1 MQSAEEVVA
10 SARNAFKSN
19 RTKSLEFREKQLKA
33 MLRLLEENTQDIIE
47 ALYEDLR
54 KSKQEAVVSEIIFLK
69 NETQSLLMNL
79 KNWATPEKIFLEKDL
94 PNFMDSTS
102 VYKDPYGVVLVIGA
116 WNYPI
121 QLSLAPALGAI
132 AAGNCVIIKPSEVS
146 PASAKL
152 LARLIPEYL
161 DKDCYQVFL
170 GGISET
176 TELLKNRFDYIF
188 FTGSTAVGKI
198 VHQAAAK
205 FLTPTTLELGGKSP
219 VYIDKSADIDIVARR
234 IMWGK
239 CFNAGQSCI
248 APDYLLCSKY
258 LQERF
263 IKAAEKALK
272 EWYGEKIKQ
281 SPDFGRIINDNHF
294 KRIVSLIGDSKIS
307 LGGDFDSEERYI
319 SPTILTDV
327 KPTDPL
333 MQEEIFGPVLPI
345 LNVESAQEALEF
357 INSREKPLALYV
369 FSNRS
374 EVTDLFLENTSSG
387 NVLINDTMMHF
398 SADCLPFGGVGC
410 SGMGSYHGQLTF
422 DTFVH
427 KKGVLAKDLT
437 KLGEHLIGSRY
448 PPFSDSKINFIS
460 FMTKKYP
467 FSFKYAPQVIAFA
480 AGVGFTL
487 LAKCL
492 TCSVFKYYYDEK

>member
-1 MQSAEEVVA
+1 MQSPEEVVA
-10 SARNAFKSN
+10 KARNAFKSN
-19 RTKSLEFREKQLKA
+19 RTKSLEFRGKQLQA
-33 MLRLLEENTQDIIE
+33 MLRLLEENTQEITE

-54 KSKQEAVVSEIIFLK
+54 KSKQEAIVSEILFLK
-69 NETQSLLMNL
+69 GEIQSLLFNL
-79 KNWATPEKIFLEKDL
+79 RNWSKPEKIILDKDL
-94 PNFMDSTS
+94 PNIMDGTS

-132 AAGNCVIIKPSEVS
+132 AAGNCVIIKPSEVA
-146 PASAKL
+146 PVSAKL
-152 LARLIPEYL
+152 LARLVPEYL
-161 DKDCYQVFL
+161 DKECYQVFL
-170 GGISET
+170 GGVPET

-234 IMWGK
+234 VMWGK

-248 APDYLLCSKY
+248 APDYLLCSKD
-258 LQERF
+258 LQEKF
-263 IKAAEKALK
+263 VKAAEKALK

-294 KRIVSLIGDSKIS
+294 KRIVNLIGDSKIAS
-307 LGGDFDSEERYI
+307 GGDFDSEERYI
-319 SPTILTDV
+319 SPTILIDV
-327 KPTDPL
+327 KSTDPA
-333 MQEEIFGPVLPI
+333 MQEEIFGPVLCI
-345 LNVESAQEALEF
+345 LNVENAKEAIEF

-369 FSNRS
+369 FSNS
-374 EVTDLFLENTSSG
+374 PSVADLFLENTSSG
-387 NVLINDTMMHF
+387 NVLLNDTMMHF

-410 SGMGSYHGQLTF
+410 SGMGSYHGQQTF

-437 KLGEHLIGSRY
+437 KFGEHLISSRY
-448 PPFSDSKINFIS
+448 PPFSDSKIKFIA

-467 FSFKYAPQVIAFA
+467 ISFKYVPHIAAFA
-480 AGVGFTL
+480 LGIGFTL
-487 LAKCL
+487 LVKCL
-492 TCSVFKYYYDEK
+492 TCSVFRYQYKED